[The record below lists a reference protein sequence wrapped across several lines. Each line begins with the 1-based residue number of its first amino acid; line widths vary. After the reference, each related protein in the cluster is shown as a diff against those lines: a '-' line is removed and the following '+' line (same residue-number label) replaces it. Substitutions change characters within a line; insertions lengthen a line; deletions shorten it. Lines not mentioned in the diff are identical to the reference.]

1 MVDIYGMEVLK
12 TVKNFG
18 IIGIVF
24 WGTQTKLFGVPGFEL
39 PADTPG
45 RREQIDPLGQ
55 IQAIESYQ
63 NRIWCEDVQIPN
75 TNCHLY
81 FPSNGSQPSTQEAG
95 AWSGARYNEPDNN
108 RVTDWWVRVFGGNRA
123 VNLSRVGAPDT
134 LREQRM
140 GFDRGG
146 VATHII
152 QVNTTIPGTPAG
164 FEQQFWQTFRD
175 IAADPVGRVLLYR
188 LLIEIRR
195 TDGPNGPGCCGDDVS
210 LPQRYN
216 LHNRNNCRS
225 INVSYNQEG
234 CAFNAVQQSIKFVYN
249 NNMQTTVLTIT
260 QQGLTT
266 ISETR
271 PSDIGLFH
279 EMLHWLHFLRSPK
292 KQTDNKGLAPRN
304 FKYPMRCYYGYP
316 SEMCAWGEIKAEEI
330 ATILG
335 VPNLNNNPHPYIHQG
350 TDLINNGSFSGV
362 QVPNSTQVSI
372 NGTNRYV
379 LNFYK
384 FINGDD
390 LSENV
395 YRASRGWHMRFGH
408 VSNPI
413 NFVSWPNVPN
423 RFRLAYKIAHDC
435 YQDITTNP
443 PPNWGF
449 VQGEAIR

>member
-1 MVDIYGMEVLK
+1 MNK
-12 TVKNFG
+12 FG
-18 IIGIVF
+18 IIGIAF
-24 WGTQTKLFGVPGFEL
+24 WVMQTWLLGIPEFHL
-39 PADTPG
+39 PAGTPG
-45 RREQIDPLGQ
+45 RQEIFGTHNPYLADING
-55 IQAIESYQ
+55 
-63 NRIWCEDVQIPN
+63 IWCEDVHVPN

-81 FPSNGSQPSTQEAG
+81 FPIDGSQPSTQDAG
-95 AWSGARYNEPDNN
+95 EWSGARYNAADNN
-108 RVTDWWVRVFGGNRA
+108 RVTDWWVRVFGGNQA
-123 VNLSRVGAPDT
+123 VNLSHNAMHDVLNAP
-134 LREQRM
+134 RM
-140 GFDRGG
+140 GFKRNGHNS
-146 VATHII
+146 HII
-152 QVNTTIPGTPAG
+152 RIDTRNIPAG
-164 FEQQFWQTFRD
+164 FERQFWRTFRD

-188 LLIEIRR
+188 LLIEVRR

-210 LPQRYN
+210 LPAHYN
-216 LHNRNNCRS
+216 LNNRNNCRS

-234 CAFNAVQQSIKFVYN
+234 CAFNALQHGIKFVYDN
-249 NNMQTTVLTIT
+249 NRQTTVLTVA

-266 ISETR
+266 IREAR

-292 KQTDNKGLAPRN
+292 KQTDNKGLAPSN

-335 VPNLNNNPHPYIHQG
+335 VPNLNNNPHPYVHQG
-350 TDLINNGSFSGV
+350 TDLINNGSFSRV
-362 QVPNSTQVSI
+362 QVPNSTQVLI

-395 YRASRGWHMRFGH
+395 YRASRGYPMRFGH
-408 VSNPI
+408 VSSPI
-413 NFVSWPNVPN
+413 NSVSWPNVPN

-443 PPNWGF
+443 PPHWGF
-449 VQGEAIR
+449 VQGGAIR